1 MCTGR
6 LASLLYRCTHHNAPA
21 STQYS
26 RLHLAWDIYK
36 SVGVVW
42 DFVGWP
48 HCRVDRH
55 LGDGHEYPAMDLS
68 SKHHCHS
75 NVAPFCWR
83 KNFFLHC
90 LLLATDHC
98 VWCSNSWGHAR
109 ASDLSSFSLH
119 TRSSPLELQRSW
131 SHSVRLTFSPSLI
144 KEKIPLFVF

>member
-6 LASLLYRCTHHNAPA
+6 LASLLYRRTHHNASA

-68 SKHHCHS
+68 SKHLCHLECGTFLLAAKRFFCI
-75 NVAPFCWR
+75 VYCWR
-83 KNFFLHC
+83 LITAFDA
-90 LLLATDHC
+90 ATHGDTHAHRVC
-98 VWCSNSWGHAR
+98 PHFPCIPVLCHWGCNDR
-109 ASDLSSFSLH
+109 G
-119 TRSSPLELQRSW
+119 RIR
-131 SHSVRLTFSPSLI
+131 
-144 KEKIPLFVF
+144 